1 MRQTIVDVKWFAACT
16 TFDEVRALYKVLVMQ
31 HHPDKGGSLQTM
43 QEINVEYDMLK
54 KDPSRL
60 KTRQHTSTKSYGGD
74 WWTRHNEKVHDY
86 RTYTAEDF
94 KIKPGRYV
102 CEIKKIQENAEK
114 QYVALVFDIA
124 EGKYKGH
131 FGFDPWYRRCIY
143 LSYKTDWQIR
153 NTKKFIDVI
162 NASNPGFDGHDAFC
176 NDKTYLFIGKK
187 LIIELTQQYIDGDG
201 FINPGQVHVYG

>member
-1 MRQTIVDVKWFAACT
+1 MRRTTVEVKWFAACA
-16 TFDEVRALYKVLVMQ
+16 TFEEVRRLYKALVMQ
-31 HHPDKGGSLQTM
+31 HHPDKGGSLQDM

-60 KTRQHTSTKSYGGD
+60 NVRHNNPFDAGS
-74 WWTRHNEKVHDY
+74 WTRNNTRNY
-86 RTYTAEDF
+86 RSYTWDDF

-102 CEIKKIQENAEK
+102 CEIKKVQENAEK

-124 EGKYKGH
+124 EGKHKGR
-131 FGFDPWYRRCIY
+131 FVCDPWYRRCIY
-143 LSYKTDWQIR
+143 LSYKTEWQLKK
-153 NTKKFIDVI
+153 TKQFIDVI

-187 LIIELTQQYIDGDG
+187 LIIELSQQYIDGDG
-201 FINPGQVHVYG
+201 FINPSQVSAL